1 MNHYVIKDLAD
12 NIIGWGNADPRD
24 FSGGMPAGLEWVTEP
39 YQPPAVAQPSDWYVS
54 KGAFFD
60 RFGAQKL
67 PILASADLT
76 VQAIILD
83 CTVRQY
89 IDLQGR
95 AADIGAALDILV
107 AKGFAI
113 DKVAILTTQPT
124 ESERYK
130 P

>member
-1 MNHYVIKDLAD
+1 MTIVTFET
-12 NIIGWGNADPRD
+12 NAEGDAVQVTTYD
-24 FSGGMPAGLEWVTEP
+24 SGHVVRELVSLPATPDES
-39 YQPPAVAQPSDWYVS
+39 PADWYIS

-60 RFGAQKL
+60 RFGALKL

-95 AADIGAALDILV
+95 AADIGAALDILI
-107 AKGFAI
+107 AKGFVI
-113 DKVAILTTQPT
+113 DKAAILTTKPT
-124 ESERYK
+124 DGERHK
-130 P
+130 

>member
-1 MNHYVIKDLAD
+1 MSIYAITSTGQQIIADQAFCEQHHAGDWTYV
-12 NIIGWGNADPRD
+12 GEQ
-24 FSGGMPAGLEWVTEP
+24 PA
-39 YQPPAVAQPSDWYVS
+39 AVADWRIS

-95 AADIGAALDILV
+95 AADIGAALDILI

-113 DKVAILTTQPT
+113 DKAAILTTQPT
-124 ESERYK
+124 DSERYR

>member
-1 MNHYVIKDLAD
+1 MSHYIIKDPD
-12 NIIGWGNADPRD
+12 NKIIGWGNADPRD
-24 FSGGMPAGLEWVTEP
+24 FSGGLPAGLEWVADA
-39 YQPPAVAQPSDWYVS
+39 YQPTSVDQPADWYIS

-60 RFGAQKL
+60 RFGALKL

-95 AADIGAALDILV
+95 AADIGAALDILI

-113 DKVAILTTQPT
+113 DKAAILTTKPT
-124 ESERYK
+124 DGERYK
-130 P
+130 

>member
-1 MNHYVIKDLAD
+1 MSIYKITSTGQQIIADQAFCDQYHPGNWEYVGEQVAD
-12 NIIGWGNADPRD
+12 I
-24 FSGGMPAGLEWVTEP
+24 T
-39 YQPPAVAQPSDWYVS
+39 QPSDWYIS

-60 RFGAQKL
+60 RFEAQKL
-67 PILASADLT
+67 PILSSADLT

-95 AADIGAALDILV
+95 AADIGAALDILI

-113 DKVAILTTQPT
+113 DKAAILTTQPT
-124 ESERYK
+124 DSERYR